1 MQRGVAQTESKL
13 FRLSSSFSKNKE
25 FGSKARSNRVIVSS
39 AARCLSSSSTSQSH
53 LEDDQKTAFLN
64 ARKWLENFTG
74 SKSNLSNL
82 EWAEYHHHSHFFE
95 KKQSQNSSENDGQK
109 SENDGQKSENDGQN
123 QGGMEKNPIADQL
136 KRSFYARHVLP
147 QTISRAKETHILDDC
162 LGEEW
167 QHGNTGISFNFIRLI
182 SFPRNFTRTS

>member
-13 FRLSSSFSKNKE
+13 FRLSSGFSKNKE

-95 KKQSQNSSENDGQK
+95 EKQSQNS
-109 SENDGQKSENDGQN
+109 SENDGQN

-167 QHGNTGISFNFIRLI
+167 QHGNTGISFFIRLI